1 MEENKKWGFKKNEP
15 NIIFKVRL
23 LGSNRLIEYYLQED
37 KKRHS
42 TWLDETVFI
51 DEKDVPLERK
61 QEYDDLYRGTWIL
74 TVDYNGEISFVL
86 SLGK

>member
-15 NIIFKVRL
+15 NIIFKVHL
-23 LGSNRLIEYYLQED
+23 LCSNGLIEYYLPED

-42 TWLDETVFI
+42 AWLDETIFI

-61 QEYDDLYRGTWIL
+61 QEYDDLY
-74 TVDYNGEISFVL
+74 NE
-86 SLGK
+86 LGY